1 LLFTLL
7 AARIAMADAGPA
19 ASRVAS
25 DAAAL
30 TPLVAHVVVALC
42 DNQNQGIVPVP
53 ASLGNGQVPG
63 TNLYWGAAYG
73 LRGFLPRHAGWRL
86 VEERRAPRD
95 GVLERVVLRTQSGA
109 GGRTR
114 DLYIVAEAWD
124 GARMRD
130 AIGRFLS
137 IAAGGETESLRVD
150 RGRVA
155 LAAGGASHL
164 AVFVGHDGLMDFALE
179 QVPHVVPGAPPR
191 CSVVLACASRSY
203 FLDALRAGGSCPL
216 LLTTG
221 LMAPEAYTLDAVVRT
236 WLGGATPAEVREAA
250 AAAYDRYQRCGISAA
265 RRLFSAE
272 P

>member
-1 LLFTLL
+1 
-7 AARIAMADAGPA
+7 
-19 ASRVAS
+19 
-25 DAAAL
+25 
-30 TPLVAHVVVALC
+30 VVVALC

-109 GGRTR
+109 GVRTR

-164 AVFVGHDGLMDFALE
+164 AVFVGHEGLMDFALE
-179 QVPHVVPGAPPR
+179 KVPHVVPGAPAEVLGGPGVREPVLLPR
-191 CSVVLACASRSY
+191 RAARRGINSTALDHRPDGARSVYARRGGPDLAWGR
-203 FLDALRAGGSCPL
+203 DAGGSP
-216 LLTTG
+216 
-221 LMAPEAYTLDAVVRT
+221 
-236 WLGGATPAEVREAA
+236 GG
-250 AAAYDRYQRCGISAA
+250 CS
-265 RRLFSAE
+265 RRL
-272 P
+272 